1 MPTVDQMKV
10 IQKKLYDI
18 ANEHVS
24 PTDKEDLLATGA
36 CMMKVALELYSC
48 VMSDEDIMGMLDF
61 FKGNLP
67 THREQMR
74 EKLGERTIH

>member
-1 MPTVDQMKV
+1 MASVDQMKV

-48 VMSDEDIMGMLDF
+48 VMTDEDIVGMLDF
-61 FKGNLP
+61 IKGNLP
-67 THREQMR
+67 LNREQMR
-74 EKLGERTIH
+74 QKLGERTSH